1 MNITELYKEAYQA
14 KEASV
19 PIIANLAKS
28 GALLGTNAG
37 LYAAFALPAL
47 IGVGAAGAASK
58 VTDPTKADLD
68 NFEKEAYINELRA
81 RLDRM
86 KRLPKAQYAYSE
98 NTLRI

>member
-19 PIIANLAKS
+19 IDIAKS

-47 IGVGAAGAASK
+47 LGVAAAGAASK
-58 VTDPTKADLD
+58 VTDPTEADLS
-68 NFEKEAYINELRA
+68 NFEKEAYVEELRA

-86 KRLPKAQYAYSE
+86 KRLPKANYNDSE
-98 NTLRI
+98 STLRF